1 MFFLIVNGFS
11 KEFGDSGESMSP
23 SSSTLRSPLPFMADG
38 DVDASLMATS
48 EPLAEVCVDCCAPRK
63 VPDGPLTDSAHAV
76 GNCGSDLGASK
87 TILCGD
93 ALG

>member
-1 MFFLIVNGFS
+1 MPLGTPGGVRGL
-11 KEFGDSGESMSP
+11 
-23 SSSTLRSPLPFMADG
+23 LRP
-38 DVDASLMATS
+38 
-48 EPLAEVCVDCCAPRK
+48 AECA
-63 VPDGPLTDSAHAV
+63 DGPLTDSVHAV